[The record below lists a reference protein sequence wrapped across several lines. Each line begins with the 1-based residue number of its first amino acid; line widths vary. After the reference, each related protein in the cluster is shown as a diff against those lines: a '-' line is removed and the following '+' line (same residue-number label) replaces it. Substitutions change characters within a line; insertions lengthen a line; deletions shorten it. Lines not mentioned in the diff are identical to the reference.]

1 MMERVF
7 WGLISL
13 IGSLF
18 MFYQAY
24 GALSGRK
31 KCWYFELPHP
41 RFRWNNSVAL
51 GAAIFLLMT
60 SIIIL
65 LPNGFHNTSDFFQR
79 IFMVLYFS
87 PIAISFILG
96 LIEPSF
102 IKPSWVKWFEKKQK
116 RKKLY
121 PFIKEEI
128 ENIGCK
134 KWEEMVK
141 TDEEFKNWLTEWDIK
156 RKYPN
161 ASPPILPI
169 HSAKKAQ
176 HKTSK

>member
-1 MMERVF
+1 
-7 WGLISL
+7 
-13 IGSLF
+13 

-31 KCWYFELPHP
+31 KCWYFKIPHP
-41 RFRWNNSVAL
+41 RFRVNNSVGL

-65 LPNGFHNTSDFFQR
+65 LPNGLHNTSDLFQKTFL
-79 IFMVLYFS
+79 ILYFS
-87 PIAISFILG
+87 PFVISFILG

-102 IKPSWVKWFEKKQK
+102 IKPTWVKWFEQKQK

-134 KWEEMVK
+134 QWEEMVR
-141 TDEEFKNWLTEWDIK
+141 TDEKFKNWITEWDIK

-161 ASPPILPI
+161 APSPILPK
-169 HSAKKAQ
+169 HPTRKARHETAK
-176 HKTSK
+176 